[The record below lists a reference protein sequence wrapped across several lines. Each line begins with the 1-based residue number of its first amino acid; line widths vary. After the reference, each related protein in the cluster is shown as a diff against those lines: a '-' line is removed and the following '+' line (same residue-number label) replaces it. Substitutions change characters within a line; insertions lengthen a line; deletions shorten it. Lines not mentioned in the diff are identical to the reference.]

1 MASLLRAVLDT
12 NVLLAAARS
21 PHKTSP
27 TAEILDRWQRR
38 EFTFLVSLDT
48 LSEYAEKLLSLGVSS
63 HDAESFITNLAIHA
77 ELVSVAFFH
86 VRHYPVDPDD
96 VMFLLCAIN
105 GHASHLVSY
114 DNHLIA
120 LRPLYKKE
128 LKICEPIEF
137 LEDCRTDDA
146 E

>member
-1 MASLLRAVLDT
+1 MAPSLRAVLDT

-21 PHKTSP
+21 AHKTSP

-38 EFTFLVSLDT
+38 EFTVLVSLDT
-48 LSEYAEKLLSLGVSS
+48 LSEYAEKLLAHGVPS
-63 HDAESFITNLAIHA
+63 HDVEAFITNLAIHA

-86 VRHYPVDPDD
+86 FRHYPVDPDD

-114 DNHLIA
+114 DKHLGA
-120 LRPLYKKE
+120 LRSFCESE

-137 LEDCRTDDA
+137 LADCRIA
-146 E
+146 NPR